1 MPRPRRGWA
10 KLLLAAA
17 TVPLI
22 SCQSADFDNL
32 RIPGPYVV
40 NATASKPVVPD
51 ERPET
56 SASNYYPAIHGP
68 VELTRG
74 DVRDFGELIGRLK
87 LGKPAKTPLG
97 EPELVAAFDRLFFE
111 SRQSDAEYYEFRDAI
126 EEYRV
131 NNPDAATKAT
141 EKAILDWLNLLI
153 EGRTAAG
160 STMVPLLERL
170 QAANSS
176 LKFGIPQ
183 LAKQERLSPEF
194 QYFKQ
199 VQEFCQ
205 PTDHSGARLP
215 TRDTLRFNRVV
226 VEELF
231 RRALVKS
238 TSLKF
243 LLHYLDDDVVELCPG
258 QMADKHIRVS
268 GAPFEC
274 PSKPV
279 RRRPLRPGDV
289 VTVLVT
295 SGLPDGNTNA
305 EKHKLAHSL
314 AIGGAEIIV
323 RYLPTRIGEDRV
335 ANESRLLSLYVRSM
349 FGKHEEAGAALGA
362 EVLDL
367 LSHKGSATFHQ
378 VFSERFARFWNGLID
393 PGIGILSEDIHDTDL
408 AGRSGLS
415 ARLLRV
421 MLERGA
427 QRPGNCREGR
437 NGWWFQCRNDHA
449 AYDNYFENEFQA
461 LLSICLRTTGYGNFF
476 SDGGSSGAIDQ
487 PRARAVLYHPNN
499 TADSMKRTPGIVLQ
513 TDVARASFTWADN
526 ARLSRPWSLREWE
539 VSRVLG
545 AFEPRVTSLFFAQAA
560 GSDKV
565 VEVQISWPNDTRAPT
580 VALRPRA
587 DRRVGLQRLLPG
599 ADVPLIID
607 YRDLRLLARPALP
620 APTDSAAGAD
630 DYLADVPVGL
640 RLTTSGR
647 RVDLRSANSTG
658 KHVFTDP
665 LWDDQRGWT
674 RQLAAAE
681 WPHWTVVPTLSALEA
696 LASYATSVDGWA
708 RYRVPSP
715 EVNTSVTAVEIAG
728 IGRIAVT
735 EKLAHANRRVTIER
749 LPGLGHSSG
758 AVAGPESDALL
769 LRSGYYVTGGATCP
783 NPVQDGFCPAPVDP
797 EAAPRIFWRDLELL
811 SAFHVSRVHGLSVT
825 PLPGFWG
832 GGSQQ

>member
-1 MPRPRRGWA
+1 MLGACSGWA
-10 KLLLAAA
+10 KSLLAAA
-17 TVPLI
+17 TVLLI

-40 NATASKPVVPD
+40 NATASKPVVLGK
-51 ERPET
+51 RPEA

-87 LGKPAKTPLG
+87 LGKRAWAPHG
-97 EPELVAAFDRLFFE
+97 ERELVAAFYGLFFE
-111 SRQSDAEYYEFRDAI
+111 SRQSDAEYDELRNAI

-131 NNPDAATKAT
+131 NTPDAATET
-141 EKAILDWLNLLI
+141 AILGWLNRLI

-170 QAANSS
+170 QAANP
-176 LKFGIPQ
+176 LLEAGIPQ
-183 LAKQERLSPEF
+183 FGKQERLSPEF

-199 VQEFCQ
+199 VQEVCQ
-205 PTDHSGARLP
+205 PSDLSGARLP

-226 VEELF
+226 VEDLF

-274 PSKPV
+274 SSKPV
-279 RRRPLRPGDV
+279 RRRPVRPGDV

-295 SGLPDGNTNA
+295 SGLPDGNTRA
-305 EKHKLAHSL
+305 EEHKLAHSL
-314 AIGGAEIIV
+314 AIGGAELVV
-323 RYLPTRIGEDRV
+323 RYLPTRIGEGRV

-349 FGKHEEAGAALGA
+349 FGKHKEAGTALKP

-367 LSHKGSATFHQ
+367 LSREGSASFHQ
-378 VFSERFARFWNGLID
+378 VFSQRFPRFWNGLID
-393 PGIGILSEDIHDTDL
+393 PGIGILSEDVHDTDL

-427 QRPGNCREGR
+427 QRPGNCREGQ

-487 PRARAVLYHPNN
+487 PRARAVLYVDPN
-499 TADSMKRTPGIVLQ
+499 TTSDPRKRTPGIVLQ

-545 AFEPRVTSLFFAQAA
+545 AFEPRVTSLFFAQTA

-565 VEVQISWPNDTRAPT
+565 VEVQIAWPNDTRAPT

-587 DRRVGLQRLLPG
+587 DRRVELQRLLPG

-620 APTDSAAGAD
+620 APTDSAADAD
-630 DYLADVPVGL
+630 DYLADMPVGL

-658 KHVFTDP
+658 KHVFTDS

-681 WPHWTVVPTLSALEA
+681 WPHRTVVPTLSVLEA

-708 RYRVPSP
+708 RYRLPSP
-715 EVNTSVTAVEIAG
+715 EVNTTVTAVEIAG

-735 EKLAHANRRVTIER
+735 ENLAHANRRVTIER

-758 AVAGPESDALL
+758 AVAGLESGALL

-783 NPVQDGFCPAPVDP
+783 NPVQDGFCPAPVDS
-797 EAAPRIFWRDLELL
+797 EVAPRIFWRDLELL

-825 PLPGFWG
+825 PLPGF
-832 GGSQQ
+832 